1 MITFQIEEPH
11 PFTEE
16 AKVLFEQ
23 HYNEIAERKD
33 VIKLDPNYEQ
43 YDLLYKKGML
53 EIHTMRNNK
62 KLIGYSLWFI
72 NKHIHY
78 KNSLTVNSD
87 ILYISPEYRQGMMG
101 MKFIKWTTEKIKE
114 RNPQRIMFHVKDS
127 VDYSPILQR
136 MGAKHF
142 ESIYTIVME

>member
-1 MITFQIEEPH
+1 MITFQTEPSQ

-16 AKVLFEQ
+16 AMVLFEQ
-23 HYNEIAERKD
+23 HYHEIAERTD
-33 VIKLDPNYEQ
+33 VIKLDPNFDQ
-43 YDLLYKKGML
+43 YKLLEKKDAI
-53 EIHTMRNNK
+53 EIHTMRDDG
-62 KLIGYSLWFI
+62 KLVGYSLWFI
-72 NKHIHY
+72 VNHIHY

-101 MKFIKWTTEKIKE
+101 IKFIKWSTEKIKE
-114 RNPQRIMFHVKDS
+114 RNPQRIMFHVKNS